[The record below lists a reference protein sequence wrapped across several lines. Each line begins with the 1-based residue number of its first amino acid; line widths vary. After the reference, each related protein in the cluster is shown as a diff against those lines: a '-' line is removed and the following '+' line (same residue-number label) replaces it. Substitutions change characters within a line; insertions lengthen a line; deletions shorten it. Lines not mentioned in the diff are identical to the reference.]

1 VDPERVEAVE
11 LRDAWTSKIRTGQ
24 MSTFTV
30 YCHGTGFNSVKGT
43 DKDELVAWFHNH
55 TDGNRVQFAGSAVV
69 GGSYLINE
77 GPGHGGTAG
86 VALPQQVNPM
96 TGDAK
101 TNRTL
106 GQRLNPFSSPSFAD
120 HASGNTGGKTKFLA
134 NTKGNIAG
142 QGWDENV
149 LRTVNIIQDL
159 QFEKG
164 QNIDRVNLVG
174 WSRGAVTCIRIAHKM
189 YEVFNDS
196 IECNIFGV
204 DPVAGMDAGEK
215 MIDTQVLQPNVRR
228 YIGVLAM
235 HEMRK
240 TFAPQDW
247 NRMAMDPASTTAI
260 LLPMPGVH
268 SAQVIVG
275 TPPDSAYITRNLAA
289 GFLSSLGTPLNATPY
304 NHLSTVA
311 DMCEAYGRLV
321 LSLSEHTSYETSG
334 LKNRAVGSGL
344 RRRQFAKH
352 SRMDLYTRGGKES
365 YWINEHHRAC
375 FEAAFPNAY
384 QTIFESAAG
393 GEAPL
398 ASVDGALSNC
408 IANRHGIRR
417 SLMAKGLLTD
427 DPTYKVGVGGGRY
440 PNAGPGVSWP
450 VGFPLHA

>member
-1 VDPERVEAVE
+1 
-11 LRDAWTSKIRTGQ
+11 

-30 YCHGTGFNSVKGT
+30 YCHGTGFNSIKGT
-43 DKDELVAWFHNH
+43 EKNELVAWFHNH
-55 TDGNRVQFAGSAVV
+55 TDGNRVQFAGSTVT
-69 GGSYLINE
+69 GGSYMINE
-77 GPGHGGTAG
+77 GPGHGGTG
-86 VALPQQVNPM
+86 GLALPQQVNPM
-96 TGDAK
+96 TGDDK

-120 HASGNTGGKTKFLA
+120 HARGNTGGKTKVLA
-134 NTKGNIAG
+134 NLKGNIAG
-142 QGWDENV
+142 EGWDENV

-174 WSRGAVTCIRIAHKM
+174 WSRGAVICIRIAHKM

-215 MIDTQVLQPNVRR
+215 MVDTQMLNPNVRR

-240 TFAPQDW
+240 TFSPQDW
-247 NRMAMDPASTTAI
+247 SRMAVDPAHTTAI

-268 SAQVIVG
+268 SAQVIAG
-275 TPPDSAYITRNLAA
+275 TPADSAYITRNLAA
-289 GFLSSLGTPLNATPY
+289 GFLLNLGTPLNGTPY
-304 NHLSTVA
+304 SHLSTVS

-321 LSLSEHTSYETSG
+321 LSLSEHQSYQTSK
-334 LKNRAVGSGL
+334 LKDRLVGTGL
-344 RRRQFAKH
+344 RRRGFAKH
-352 SRMDLYTRGGKES
+352 SKMDLYTRGGKES

-375 FEAAFPNAY
+375 FEAAFPRAY
-384 QTIFESAAG
+384 HAIFESGAG
-393 GEAPL
+393 GEEL
-398 ASVDGALSNC
+398 LSTVDSALFNC
-408 IANRHGIRR
+408 IGNRSAIRY

-427 DPTYKVGVGGGRY
+427 DPTYKVGIGGGRY
-440 PNAGPGVSWP
+440 GNADASVSWP
-450 VGFPLHA
+450 IGFPLHA

>member
-1 VDPERVEAVE
+1 
-11 LRDAWTSKIRTGQ
+11 

-43 DKDELVAWFHNH
+43 EKNELVAWFHNH
-55 TDGNRVQFAGSAVV
+55 TDGNAVTFGGSALT
-69 GGSYLINE
+69 GGSYMINE

-86 VALPQQVNPM
+86 LALPQQVNPM
-96 TGDAK
+96 TGDSK
-101 TNRTL
+101 NNRSVA
-106 GQRLNPFSSPSFAD
+106 QRLNPFSSPSFAD
-120 HASGNTGGKTKFLA
+120 HAKGNTGGKTKVMA
-134 NTKGNIAG
+134 NMKGNIAG
-142 QGWDENV
+142 EGWDENV

-215 MIDTQVLQPNVRR
+215 MTDTQVLHPNVKR
-228 YIGVLAM
+228 YIGILAM

-247 NRMAMDPASTTAI
+247 SRMAMDPAATTAI

-268 SAQVIVG
+268 SAQVVPG
-275 TPPDSAYITRNLAA
+275 NPVDSATITRNLAA
-289 GFLSSLGTPLNATPY
+289 GFLNSLGTPLNATPY
-304 NHLSTVA
+304 NHLSSVS

-321 LSLSEHTSYETSG
+321 LSLSEHKSFQTSG
-334 LKNRAVGSGL
+334 AKNRMVGGGL
-344 RRRQFAKH
+344 RRREFAKH
-352 SRMDLYTRGGKES
+352 SKMDLYTRGGKES

-375 FEAAFPNAY
+375 FEAAFPRTY
-384 QTIFESAAG
+384 QAVFESNATG
-393 GEAPL
+393 DEL
-398 ASVDGALSNC
+398 LSKVDAVLFGC
-408 IANRHGIRR
+408 INNRPAICN

-427 DPTYKVGVGGGRY
+427 DPTYKVGIGAGRCAKASASVG
-440 PNAGPGVSWP
+440 WP
-450 VGFPLHA
+450 MGFPLHA